1 MNHLNALFGRI
12 SFFTKR
18 LPMQMVINSL
28 TSENLRQRYAFA
40 WAIAY
45 VVVDSLLLHVFVAFF
60 DRDF

>member
-1 MNHLNALFGRI
+1 MNHLRDLFGRI
-12 SFFTKR
+12 SFVTKR
-18 LPMQMVINSL
+18 LPMQMIINSL

-45 VVVDSLLLHVFVAFF
+45 VVVDRGLLLNFVGNF

>member
-1 MNHLNALFGRI
+1 MNHLREDFWDVQ
-12 SFFTKR
+12 FVTKR

-45 VVVDSLLLHVFVAFF
+45 GAPDSLLLHVFVAFF
-60 DRDF
+60 YRDF

>member
-1 MNHLNALFGRI
+1 MNHLREDFWDVQ
-12 SFFTKR
+12 FVTKR